1 MIELLDVT
9 PAAEEGWWLL
19 FELADDNRDDWLLVG
34 GQMMYLLAAEHS
46 APLPRT
52 TDDIDVVVNVRTLP
66 GGTQWLSAW
75 LIDRDFEEET
85 PSADGISH
93 RFSRPANPGPGRV
106 VFDVLAPEG
115 LGERTSILTV
125 PPGRTVEAP
134 GATQAFDRSELVGVV
149 VSGLP
154 KRGRRNGI
162 VRRPNVLGALV
173 AKAAAATEIR
183 IRQNP
188 ERDWQD
194 AALLLTFISD
204 PLAVTEE
211 LTAKDRK
218 RLGGLRPMLERDH
231 IGWATLTTEDYR
243 LGRPHCPS
251 SSNHPL
257 SPSLEYRSPALVDCA
272 LRQAPTPRGR
282 FDSGCGPAR
291 ACQPR

>member
-1 MIELLDVT
+1 
-9 PAAEEGWWLL
+9 
-19 FELADDNRDDWLLVG
+19 
-34 GQMMYLLAAEHS
+34 
-46 APLPRT
+46 
-52 TDDIDVVVNVRTLP
+52 
-66 GGTQWLSAW
+66 
-75 LIDRDFEEET
+75 
-85 PSADGISH
+85 
-93 RFSRPANPGPGRV
+93 
-106 VFDVLAPEG
+106 
-115 LGERTSILTV
+115 
-125 PPGRTVEAP
+125 
-134 GATQAFDRSELVGVV
+134 

-243 LGRPHCPS
+243 LGAAA
-251 SSNHPL
+251 L
-257 SPSLEYRSPALVDCA
+257 SFLVEPPA
-272 LRQAPTPRGR
+272 
-282 FDSGCGPAR
+282 
-291 ACQPR
+291 QPVA